1 VRGQI
6 NRQTY
11 PSSLSMR
18 NEPNADFLSVLRK
31 RLRESPLALALVTNW
46 WGLTSETIRHF
57 DLGLSAP
64 YKSRRTGLTH
74 GEALVYPVRGAGGRY
89 LNKYGYCNLPGVTVN
104 PLRDGHWVRGHVHTY
119 YAAAA
124 SNRRSLI
131 VCAAPQDLWRTWQ
144 ALSRTAEGD
153 DFLLISS
160 AHQAHYPG
168 EWRGQGFWAQWTAV
182 YMAHGADES
191 ADALAA
197 RLAGLTGREVRR
209 LSPPVGV
216 GRTWVEFWQ
225 AGGTVEQFRELT
237 EKAPV
242 VSQPIRTGGGE
253 EQLGRVPYEP
263 VDINGAF
270 HNGRLYCTVQ
280 TLNRV
285 LAVEA
290 GATGSGSPEVLEN
303 LETVVV
309 RSDRTVQTAVWA
321 KAPRGTRQQDRVLRL
336 TDGTLIDR
344 EPRPNRYATWS
355 WPSVRAFLDG
365 KSRYR
370 PLASL
375 LRDVGEYLRSS
386 VWLPFEEDYSI
397 LTFIV
402 PVTYAQSVFRSVP
415 LIFMNGPAGTGKSQA
430 GRALARVSANACVCG
445 QSSAATIAR
454 FIDESRG
461 LVVLDDLEVIGGRG
475 GEFGE
480 LVQALKLSY
489 NRETATKLWTDV
501 KTMRTER
508 LNFFGV
514 KLINNTRGAD
524 SVLGSRMLRIQTAR
538 IPEHLRRQFEESR
551 PADWQRLDDLR
562 DELHT
567 WTFENVKVVDAEY
580 RRLFPKD
587 SDRAEEIVAPLKVFA
602 SLAGDAE
609 LSGLLELALRRQTQD
624 GGPTEPAAMLREALA
639 NLVRQ
644 GYRKVSVTHLSLE
657 VRSLLILRR
666 AMVANSEPPDW
677 AKPEQVGRGLRAQE
691 LVEPAAPERRRVFGA
706 NLRFYSV
713 SDSFVAETI
722 KKCGELGIATDPV
735 VGQPA
740 AFCGECTT
748 CKYENCGCEIMKN
761 RLQGATKKGGW

>member
-1 VRGQI
+1 
-6 NRQTY
+6 
-11 PSSLSMR
+11 MR
-18 NEPNADFLSVLRK
+18 NELNADFLSVLRK
-31 RLRESPLALALVTNW
+31 RLRESPLALALLINW
-46 WGLTSETIRHF
+46 WGIAKETIAHF
-57 DLGLSAP
+57 DLGLSIP
-64 YKSRRTGLTH
+64 YKSRKHGLTY
-74 GEALVYPVRGAGGRY
+74 GEALVYPVRSAGGHY
-89 LNKYGYCNLPGVTVN
+89 LNKYGYCNLPGLTIN
-104 PLRDGHWVRGHVHTY
+104 PLKNGHWVRGRLHTY
-119 YAAAA
+119 YAAPV
-124 SNRRSLI
+124 SNQRFLV
-131 VCAAPQDLWRTWQ
+131 VCGRPQDIWRSWQ
-144 ALSRTAEGD
+144 ALGQSVKHD

-160 AHQAHYPG
+160 THDARFPG
-168 EWRGQGFWAQWTAV
+168 EWREPSFWARWAAV
-182 YMAHGADES
+182 YLAHGADDES
-191 ADALAA
+191 DALAA
-197 RLAGLTGREVRR
+197 QLAGLTGREARR
-209 LSPPVGV
+209 LRPPGGGV
-216 GRTWVEFWQ
+216 YTWVDFWQ
-225 AGGTVEQFRELT
+225 NGGTVEQFRELV
-237 EKAPV
+237 EAAPA
-242 VSQPIRTGGGE
+242 VSQPIGTSVSE

-270 HNGRLYCTVQ
+270 HNGHLYCTVQ
-280 TLNRV
+280 TLNRA

-290 GATGSGSPEVLEN
+290 NTTGSGTLEVLEN

-309 RSDRTVQTAVWA
+309 RSDHTVHTAVWA

-355 WPSVRAFLDG
+355 WPSVKAFLDG
-365 KSRYR
+365 KSGQRR
-370 PLASL
+370 LATL
-375 LRDVGEYLRSS
+375 LHDVDEYLRAS

-415 LIFMNGPAGTGKSQA
+415 LVFLNGPAGTGKSQT

-475 GEFGE
+475 GEFSE

-524 SVLGSRMLRIQTAR
+524 SILGSRLLRIQTAR
-538 IPEHLRRQFEESR
+538 IPEHLRQRFEESR
-551 PADWQRLDDLR
+551 PADWRRLAALR

-567 WTFENVKVVDAEY
+567 WTFENVEAINAEY
-580 RRLFPKD
+580 HRLFPKD
-587 SDRAEEIVAPLKVFA
+587 SDRADEIVAPLKVFA

-609 LSGLLELALRRQTQD
+609 LSGLLEMALRRQAQD
-624 GGPTEPAAMLREALA
+624 GVGQTEPAALLREALG

-666 AMVANSEPPDW
+666 AIVANAEPPNW
-677 AKPEQVGRGLRAQE
+677 AKPEQIGRGLRALE
-691 LVEPAAPERRRVFGA
+691 LIEPIPTERQRVFGA
-706 NLRFYSV
+706 NLRFYKV
-713 SDSFVAETI
+713 SESFIAKTI
-722 KKCGELGIATDPV
+722 KKFGELGLAV
-735 VGQPA
+735 ESAVQQPA
-740 AFCGECTT
+740 GFCKECAT
-748 CKYENCGCEIMKN
+748 CSYQNCGCEIMKN
-761 RLQGATKKGGW
+761 RLQGVTKKGCWEEKFM